1 MNTLSP
7 CRRCWTTP
15 RPTEGFVVLRWI
27 VATQEALA
35 TPVWYLAKYGPHKPR
50 EMEVSADAF
59 DHWVAKIRYSAD
71 LNGQTVLAL
80 WTVKGKG

>member
-7 CRRCWTTP
+7 CRRCWSTP

-27 VATQEALA
+27 VATQEALVL
-35 TPVWYLAKYGPHKPR
+35 PVAYLAKFGPHKPR
-50 EMEVSADAF
+50 EMDVAADVF
-59 DHWVAKIRYSAD
+59 DYWVAQIRWTAD
-71 LNGQTVLAL
+71 INGQVVLSL